1 MAIAL
6 AVLLGA
12 GTPATLLPVSAA
24 SAEEVGPVTKLP
36 IPRFVSIKTSQTN
49 VRRGPST
56 THRID
61 WVFRHQGMPVIVT
74 GEYGHWRR
82 IVDRDG
88 IGGWVHYA
96 LLSGLRTVIVDEDE
110 VPIRAKPDPD
120 AKIRAR
126 AEKGVIAKLGE
137 CEADWCEIRA
147 GGYRGWVEAQ
157 SLWGLRL
164 EDDAAVAAAT
174 AAGG

>member
-82 IVDRDG
+82 IVDREH
-88 IGGWVHYA
+88 IA
-96 LLSGLRTVIVDEDE
+96 MPRELLAQEL
-110 VPIRAKPDPD
+110 
-120 AKIRAR
+120 
-126 AEKGVIAKLGE
+126 
-137 CEADWCEIRA
+137 ADR
-147 GGYRGWVEAQ
+147 
-157 SLWGLRL
+157 SLKR
-164 EDDAAVAAAT
+164 
-174 AAGG
+174 